1 MTTAYEK
8 ILDEYR
14 DAAAS
19 VRVAMSAHAD
29 ARAAQIIANRDY
41 NSASTAL
48 QAATD
53 RLARADD
60 ALTMAQPEAPTP
72 PDIDVTAKPH
82 PLFGIPFNQM
92 FAGGQSTGPDPA
104 TVAVVAIEEPSEY
117 PHRAE

>member
-41 NSASTAL
+41 NSASSAL

-72 PDIDVTAKPH
+72 PDIDVMSRVLPS
-82 PLFGIPFNQM
+82 PFGIPFNQQ
-92 FAGGQSTGPDPA
+92 FAGQQFA
-104 TVAVVAIEEPSEY
+104 VAALPEDEQSEY
-117 PHRAE
+117 PSRAE

>member
-1 MTTAYEK
+1 MITAYEK

-14 DAAAS
+14 DAAAA
-19 VRVAMSAHAD
+19 VRIAMSAHAD

-72 PDIDVTAKPH
+72 PDIDVTARSLPS
-82 PLFGIPFNQM
+82 PFGIPFNQQ
-92 FAGGQSTGPDPA
+92 FNGSTPA
-104 TVAVVAIEEPSEY
+104 VTALDDEPSEY